1 MKIFVFRLISKKW
14 KFPKNNIRK
23 YCQNSGKL
31 NYLKREK
38 RNKINLK
45 FEKYIKN
52 NKKIEKNCKKIKNI
66 VKNCKKSKNKNI
78 VKYCKITII

>member
-1 MKIFVFRLISKKW
+1 MKRFVFRLISKKW
-14 KFPKNNIRK
+14 KFPKNNIQK

-45 FEKYIKN
+45 FEKYIKH
-52 NKKIEKNCKKIKNI
+52 NKKIEKKLQ
-66 VKNCKKSKNKNI
+66 KNK
-78 VKYCKITII
+78 KYCKILQNNNYLMKNKVNLK

>member
-1 MKIFVFRLISKKW
+1 MKRFVFRLISKKW
-14 KFPKNNIRK
+14 KFPKNNIQK

-52 NKKIEKNCKKIKNI
+52 NKKIEKKLQKNKKYCKKLQKIKKIK
-66 VKNCKKSKNKNI
+66 
-78 VKYCKITII
+78 TL

>member
-1 MKIFVFRLISKKW
+1 MKRFVFRLISKKW
-14 KFPKNNIRK
+14 KFPKNNIQK

-52 NKKIEKNCKKIKNI
+52 NKKIEKKLQ
-66 VKNCKKSKNKNI
+66 KNK
-78 VKYCKITII
+78 KYCKILQNNNYLMKNKVNLK

>member
-1 MKIFVFRLISKKW
+1 MKRFVFRLISKKW
-14 KFPKNNIRK
+14 KFPKNNIQK
-23 YCQNSGKL
+23 YCQNSSKL

-52 NKKIEKNCKKIKNI
+52 NKKIEKIAKNKKYCKKLQKIKKIK
-66 VKNCKKSKNKNI
+66 
-78 VKYCKITII
+78 TL